1 LLATDYQGRIEFA
14 KPWGSTAMRK
24 PMSLLRRLFHDK
36 CGLSAVTVAVSL
48 PVLFGVAGLGIDTGL
63 WYTIKRQNQSAAD
76 AAALSAAYEV
86 IAGNTNVATNL
97 TPAASE
103 AATRNNYGGTTPV
116 VTYPYNDAVVTGGV
130 KVTLSQTQNAWFSSW
145 FPAFTNFTIA
155 NEAVAAVNSLP
166 PVCML
171 VLGLNPPPSGS
182 QNVSN
187 AVNLAG
193 NPTINAP
200 TCTIVSDSDSSSAF
214 YVQGSATIN
223 AATLITPGEISHTG
237 AAYTINLSYPAQT
250 GANVVTDPYASTLT
264 HANFL
269 TNGLS
274 TALLCTSLTSGGI
287 TTYSNPGGY
296 KPGCVI
302 AGGLSIKNST
312 VNLSPGTYW
321 LTGDLNL
328 QSGSGAVLQCTACT
342 NGGAGVTIILTAPP
356 GGGTVGTMSLASNAN
371 LNLNAPAASSCSNC
385 PFAGMVLIQDS
396 NGLPAA
402 DHLPNP
408 DTVSAQANSTETLS
422 GLVYFPQADVT
433 FQGTPAAS
441 GPQCLVLVTNTLS
454 MQGNPGF
461 ATSGCGSL
469 GLNKLPIVKTVYL
482 AE

>member
-1 LLATDYQGRIEFA
+1 
-14 KPWGSTAMRK
+14 M
-24 PMSLLRRLFHDK
+24 
-36 CGLSAVTVAVSL
+36 TVAVSL

-86 IAGNTNVATNL
+86 IGGHTCPTDVATYL
-97 TPAASE
+97 TPAATE
-103 AATRNNYGGTTPV
+103 AATRNHYGGTTPV
-116 VTYPYNDAVVTGGV
+116 VTCPYSDAVVTGGV

-145 FPAFTNFTIA
+145 FPAFSIFTIA

-171 VLGLNPPPSGS
+171 ALNPTA
-182 QNVSN
+182 NN
-187 AVNLAG
+187 TVNLAG

-200 TCTIVSDSDSSSAF
+200 TCTIVSDSDSSSALHL
-214 YVQGSATIN
+214 QGSATIN

-250 GANVVTDPYASTLT
+250 GANFVPDPYASTLT

-274 TALLCTSLTSGGI
+274 TASACIPSTSGGI
-287 TTYSNPGGY
+287 TTYSNPGSY

-312 VNLSPGTYW
+312 VNLSPGSYW

-328 QSGSGAVLQCTACT
+328 QNGSGATLECTTCS

-356 GGGTVGTMSLASNAN
+356 GGGTVGTVTLGSNAN
-371 LNLNAPAASSCSNC
+371 LNLNAPNTG

-402 DHLPNP
+402 DHLPSP
-408 DTVSAQANSTETLS
+408 DTVSAQANASETLS
-422 GLVYFPQADVT
+422 GFVYFPQAAVT
-433 FQGTPAAS
+433 FQGGPSAT

>member
-1 LLATDYQGRIEFA
+1 
-14 KPWGSTAMRK
+14 MRK
-24 PMSLLRRLFHDK
+24 PESLLRRLLRDK
-36 CGLSAVTVAVSL
+36 RGLSAVTVAVSL

-63 WYTIKRQNQSAAD
+63 WYTIKRQNQSAAA

-86 IAGNTNVATNL
+86 IAGNTDVATNL
-97 TPAASE
+97 TPAASQ
-103 AATRNNYGGTTPV
+103 AAARNNYGGTTPV
-116 VTYPYNDAVVTGGV
+116 VTYPYSDAVVTGGV
-130 KVTLSQTQNAWFSSW
+130 KVTLSQSQNAWFSSW

-155 NEAVAAVNSLP
+155 NEAVAGVNSLP

-182 QNVSN
+182 QNASN

-214 YVQGSATIN
+214 YLQGSATIN
-223 AATLITPGEISHTG
+223 SATLITPGQISNTG
-237 AAYTINLSYPAQT
+237 GAYTVNLSYPAQT

-274 TALLCTSLTSGGI
+274 AALAASPCTSSTAGGI
-287 TTYSNPGGY
+287 TTYTNGSYN
-296 KPGCVI
+296 PGCVI
-302 AGGLSIKNST
+302 AGGLSIKNSV

-328 QSGSGAVLQCTACT
+328 QNGSGATLECTTCS

-356 GGGTVGTMSLASNAN
+356 GGGTVGTMSLAANAN
-371 LNLNAPAASSCSNC
+371 FNLNAPAASSCSNC

-408 DTVSAQANSTETLS
+408 DTVSAQANTTETVS

-433 FQGTPAAS
+433 FQGGPSAT